1 MCTVQRLGRLTTVVV
16 LDSLVLLLLMFF
28 FPSSSPLAPRPKQSH
43 YCGEAEKF
51 HHVHDG
57 KTKMDNYG
65 GKSLSLVFEE
75 FV

>member
-1 MCTVQRLGRLTTVVV
+1 MHSPKAGKADNCGGIGFSCFVALTVLFSIL
-16 LDSLVLLLLMFF
+16 
-28 FPSSSPLAPRPKQSH
+28 PPPPPKQSH

>member
-16 LDSLVLLLLMFF
+16 LDSLVLLLLMLF
-28 FPSSSPLAPRPKQSH
+28 FPSSPPAPPKQSH

>member
-16 LDSLVLLLLMFF
+16 LDSLVLLLLMLF
-28 FPSSSPLAPRPKQSH
+28 FPSSPPAPPKQSH

-51 HHVHDG
+51 HYVHDG
-57 KTKMDNYG
+57 KTKVDNYG